1 MTIWTVS
8 PSGPLTGSLRVPG
21 DKSVSHRSLLFNA
34 IATGT
39 ATVTGL
45 LESGD
50 VQASRSAVEALGA
63 VVEDVEPGVIRITGT
78 GDNLAEPGDVIDC
91 GNSGTSIRLLCGL
104 LAAHPFLTVLTGD
117 HSLRS
122 RPMARVAKPLRELG
136 ARIDGRE
143 DGRLAPLVVRGGEL
157 ASMRFDLSIAS
168 AQVKT
173 CLLLAGRRT
182 GISVREPRQSR
193 DHTERLLT
201 GMGADLTQDADG
213 WWTLGANT
221 ALTAIDVDVPGDLS
235 AAAFWLVAASIVPG
249 SDITLRGVGLNPTRA
264 GVIDALRKMGANI
277 EVTELPAAGAEP
289 IGDIRVQHAQLHGAR
304 IDGDLAL
311 RCLDELPVLSVAAAV
326 ARGVTVIADAEELRV
341 KESDRIARTAAGLR
355 ALGIAVTEAPDGMT
369 ITGGRLRGG
378 SGIDGSGDHRIT
390 MAFAVAA
397 CAADGPVTIEGA
409 DSITSSYPA
418 FPAHL
423 DSLRG

>member
-1 MTIWTVS
+1 MTTWTVS

-45 LESGD
+45 LDSGD
-50 VQASRSAVEALGA
+50 VQASRQAVEALGA
-63 VVEDVEPGVIRITGT
+63 VVEDVEPGVVRITGT
-78 GDNLAEPGDVIDC
+78 GDALAEPGDVIDC

-157 ASMRFDLSIAS
+157 RSMRFDLPIAS

-201 GMGADLTQDADG
+201 GMGADLTQSDDG
-213 WWTLGANT
+213 WWTLGPNTSLT
-221 ALTAIDVDVPGDLS
+221 ALDVDVPGDLS

-249 SDITLRGVGLNPTRA
+249 SDVTLRGVGLNPTRA
-264 GVIDALRKMGANI
+264 GVIDALRKMGASI

-326 ARGVTVIADAEELRV
+326 ADGVTVIADAEELRV

-355 ALGIAVTEAPDGMT
+355 ALGITVTEAPDGMT
-369 ITGGRLRGG
+369 ITGGQLRGG

-418 FPAHL
+418 FPEHL
-423 DSLRG
+423 ERLRG